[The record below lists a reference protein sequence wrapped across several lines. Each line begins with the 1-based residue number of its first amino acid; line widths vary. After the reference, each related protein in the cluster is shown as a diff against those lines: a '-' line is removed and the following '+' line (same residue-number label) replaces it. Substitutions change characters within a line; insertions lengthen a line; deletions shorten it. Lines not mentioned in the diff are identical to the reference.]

1 MLLLLVAPHVQHA
14 QAAVCPHAA
23 AVAVDSGWRAYRSGA
38 LGPAL
43 TQFATAQALCPTAVE
58 PVIGIG
64 FVLLRQG
71 RAGEAERLFEGA
83 VGGDRPAADGWYGLG
98 VARGRLGRRRDAVL
112 ALRRAVALA
121 PGYADAVD
129 QLLAWGVDS
138 GLAPPPVPRSP
149 EPQAPART
157 QGERFEGRSEEHT
170 YELQSP
176 SNLLCRLAIEKQ
188 TSQRDS

>member
-71 RAGEAERLFEGA
+71 RAGEAERLFQRA
-83 VGGDRPAADGWYGLG
+83 VAADSTAADGWYGLG
-98 VARGRLGRRRDAVL
+98 LARGRLGRRRDAVL
-112 ALRRAVALA
+112 ALPRAVALA
-121 PGYADAVD
+121 PGYPGAVGP
-129 QLLAWGVDS
+129 LPRLGV
-138 GLAPPPVPRSP
+138 GPGPR
-149 EPQAPART
+149 APARPA
-157 QGERFEGRSEEHT
+157 R
-170 YELQSP
+170 P
-176 SNLLCRLAIEKQ
+176 
-188 TSQRDS
+188 